1 MEQAEYEACIN
12 RLVNEK
18 KGYKAIKDLAVLL
31 SMKHANLKVIEK
43 ELNTEQATIRRIC
56 KSKQSA
62 REKVQS
68 IKDLVSE
75 DTKR

>member
-12 RLVNEK
+12 RLVDEK
-18 KGYKAIKDLAVLL
+18 KGYKAIKDLAILL
-31 SMKHANLKVIEK
+31 SMKHANLQVVEK
-43 ELNTEQATIRRIC
+43 ELHAEQVAIKRIC

-75 DTKR
+75 DTE